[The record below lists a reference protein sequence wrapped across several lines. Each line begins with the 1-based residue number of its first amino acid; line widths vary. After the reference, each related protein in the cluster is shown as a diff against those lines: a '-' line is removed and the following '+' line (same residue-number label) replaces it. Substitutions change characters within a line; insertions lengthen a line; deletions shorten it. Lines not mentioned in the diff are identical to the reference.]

1 MMMMKIEEAI
11 QQKNFKSEY
20 QKAAINIIFTSS
32 WLNLKHSKV
41 FKEHGITPA
50 QFNVLRI
57 LRGKHPEPAT
67 VNYVIERM
75 LDKSSNASR
84 IVEKLRIKKLV
95 DRVQCAEDRRAV
107 NVLITKKGLD
117 LLSKIDAQEDQL
129 AVGIG
134 KLSESEAKTLN
145 ELLNKLREE

>member
-41 FKEHGITPA
+41 FKEYGITPA

-84 IVEKLRIKKLV
+84 IVEKLRLKKLV

-134 KLSESEAKTLN
+134 KLSESEAKALN